1 MLTNRLRK
9 LKWKDGHQSQYLV
22 PNFQNP
28 SGICMSLERRRQ
40 VLELAREYNFL
51 ILEDNPYGE
60 LRYEGEPVASIKS
73 LDSEG
78 RVIYLGSF
86 SKTFTPGIRVGW
98 LAAAEEI
105 VAKIISAKGSTDLC
119 SNSLG
124 QRLAYRFAADG
135 YIDRHVA
142 TLLPRYRER
151 RDLMLAC
158 MEEHFP
164 EGVTWTQPQG
174 GFFIWVSFPG
184 GLTARQ
190 IC

>member
-1 MLTNRLRK
+1 MK
-9 LKWKDGHQSQYLV
+9 GGHL
-22 PNFQNP
+22 F
-28 SGICMSLERRRQ
+28 
-40 VLELAREYNFL
+40 
-51 ILEDNPYGE
+51 
-60 LRYEGEPVASIKS
+60 
-73 LDSEG
+73 
-78 RVIYLGSF
+78 GSF
-86 SKTFTPGIRVGW
+86 PKLSPRHPLAGW
-98 LAAAEEI
+98 RQLKCS
-105 VAKIISAKGSTDLC
+105 KIISAKGSTDLC

-190 IC
+190 ILLKAVERKVAFVDGAGFVNDNASILPVSPFRGFTG